1 MYSILPSHLKA
12 APLPHWP
19 AGVGGIP
26 AFLADGRE
34 VALPVLPG
42 VNALTFGVVG
52 TGKTRSYTLPA
63 AEKLLAADLSMR
75 GVFFEVKQSFL
86 HHFLGPGDKII
97 THNPGAVPREHLFV
111 PNLIREIRQAEDR
124 EGEMRQMADFLF
136 GELLEGAGQ
145 NRAWVEAARN
155 SFLGVLRVIVDCF
168 PDQNPTNR
176 SLAQSLRDMTAPQLA
191 QYLAR
196 HPGNRSMLR
205 KDWGYDP
212 SSSGDYTPTRRAG
225 DILFFLSQVLESF
238 SGTFA
243 DSRSDTIRDYMDG
256 RYGRNL
262 FFLYDLASAQIS
274 RSWFLYYLKKIKDS
288 RMSLSRMGGDRVLMV
303 LDEIDKLSDGSAAAD
318 WGIFQAANLGREYG
332 LQLLVTTQSVEN
344 LYALSPGFREHPARG
359 GLSGFPMV
367 LSFRPGDSAT
377 IDTLQRLWGSA
388 PRRRLVLP
396 ASRYGEEP
404 GPDRAVRVPLRRYG
418 RDRGV
423 VESMCKLVE
432 EYLGQAG
439 PATVVILDDGRGDRS
454 FLAPFLAALPG
465 TAEAHLL
472 SWDLFSLPEPELAP
486 VLSAF
491 PVRVYSR
498 HESGASCARVA
509 AQCGQL
515 EVVKCSSSVTVD
527 HRLGAASAWDLLLG
541 TNRTTT
547 QVRNAPVKEYR
558 FRPEVVQSLGPGMGI
573 IDCGGQHTLFQF

>member
-1 MYSILPSHLKA
+1 MTFSDDL
-12 APLPHWP
+12 PLPESYNFP
-19 AGVGGIP
+19 VEVPLLAVSGPVSGLRQLEELGEEATLAQPVVISERSVAYRP
-26 AFLADGRE
+26 DSAAFLDEAAARAALEPLAEYLLTHPETSVVLYSTVAGDSDNRDLSAQRSQAVEEVLATLGVDSDRVRVAD
-34 VALPVLPG
+34 VPI
-42 VNALTFGVVG
+42 
-52 TGKTRSYTLPA
+52 
-63 AEKLLAADLSMR
+63 AADPYYR
-75 GVFFEVKQSFL
+75 FG
-86 HHFLGPGDKII
+86 LG
-97 THNPGAVPREHLFV
+97 T
-111 PNLIREIRQAEDR
+111 
-124 EGEMRQMADFLF
+124 
-136 GELLEGAGQ
+136 
-145 NRAWVEAARN
+145 
-155 SFLGVLRVIVDCF
+155 
-168 PDQNPTNR
+168 
-176 SLAQSLRDMTAPQLA
+176 
-191 QYLAR
+191 
-196 HPGNRSMLR
+196 
-205 KDWGYDP
+205 
-212 SSSGDYTPTRRAG
+212 
-225 DILFFLSQVLESF
+225 
-238 SGTFA
+238 
-243 DSRSDTIRDYMDG
+243 
-256 RYGRNL
+256 
-262 FFLYDLASAQIS
+262 
-274 RSWFLYYLKKIKDS
+274 
-288 RMSLSRMGGDRVLMV
+288 
-303 LDEIDKLSDGSAAAD
+303 
-318 WGIFQAANLGREYG
+318 
-332 LQLLVTTQSVEN
+332 
-344 LYALSPGFREHPARG
+344 
-359 GLSGFPMV
+359 
-367 LSFRPGDSAT
+367 
-377 IDTLQRLWGSA
+377 
-388 PRRRLVLP
+388 
-396 ASRYGEEP
+396 GEEP